1 MLKIAYSKPDKWFVA
16 KSVKEGKNYEYF
28 IYIFRKIIKQ
38 INARIK
44 VIKKEI
50 YNKSSYLK
58 QMKLGSFTFHLTLLY
73 CTVYPY

>member
-1 MLKIAYSKPDKWFVA
+1 MFKIAYSKPDKWFVA
-16 KSVKEGKNYEYF
+16 KSVKEEKNYEYF

-50 YNKSSYLK
+50 
-58 QMKLGSFTFHLTLLY
+58 
-73 CTVYPY
+73 